1 MTAPPRAA
9 AADAPAI
16 LRSLAA
22 VEQERARRQAVPGLG
37 AKVQAI
43 KAYQQAR
50 FEHTH
55 AELLASPRYVA
66 AARFF
71 LDELYGPSDFTRRD
85 AQFVRIVPALVRLF
99 PQEVVETVATLGE
112 LHALSESL
120 DSTMAEVLPS
130 PAVDARAYAQA
141 WQVTGR
147 RADREQQI
155 DLMLAVGR
163 SLDRYTRKPML
174 STSLRMM
181 RGPARA
187 AGLSDLQGFL
197 ERGLDTFKTMRGAT
211 EFLAGIEAR
220 ERALLTQLFTAD
232 PQAAAGSGQ
241 LP

>member
-37 AKVQAI
+37 EKVQAV
-43 KAYQQAR
+43 KAYQQSR

-55 AELLASPRYVA
+55 AELLASSRYVA

-71 LDELYGPSDFTRRD
+71 LDELYGPSDFSRRD
-85 AQFVRIVPALVRLF
+85 AQFARIVPALVRLF
-99 PQEVVETVATLGE
+99 PQEIVETVATLGE

-120 DSTMAEVLPS
+120 DSAMAEALSS
-130 PAVDARAYAQA
+130 PAIDASGYAQA
-141 WQVTGR
+141 WQATGR
-147 RADREQQI
+147 RVDREQQI

-187 AGLSDLQGFL
+187 AGLSELQAFL

-220 ERALLTQLFTAD
+220 ERALLAQLFTAE

>member
-1 MTAPPRAA
+1 MTAPPRAD

-22 VEQERARRQAVPGLG
+22 VEQERARRQAAPGLG
-37 AKVQAI
+37 EKVQAI
-43 KAYQQAR
+43 KTYQQAR

-55 AELLASPRYVA
+55 ADLLASPRYVA

-71 LDELYGPSDFTRRD
+71 LDDLYGPSDFSRRD
-85 AQFVRIVPALVRLF
+85 AQFARIVPALVRLF
-99 PQEVVETVATLGE
+99 PQEIVETVATLGE

-120 DSTMAEVLPS
+120 DSTMAEALPL
-130 PAVDARAYAQA
+130 PVVDARAYAQS
-141 WQVTGR
+141 WQATGR

-155 DLMLAVGR
+155 DLMLEVGR

-174 STSLRMM
+174 ATSLRMM

-187 AGLSDLQGFL
+187 AGLSDLQAFL
-197 ERGLDTFKTMRGAT
+197 ERGLDTFKTMRGAA

-220 ERALLTQLFTAD
+220 ERALLAQLFSAD

>member
-37 AKVQAI
+37 EKVQAV
-43 KAYQQAR
+43 KAYQQSR

-71 LDELYGPSDFTRRD
+71 LDELYGPSDFSRRD
-85 AQFVRIVPALVRLF
+85 AQFARIVPALVRLF
-99 PQEVVETVATLGE
+99 PQEIVETVATLGE

-120 DSTMAEVLPS
+120 DSAMAEALPS
-130 PAVDARAYAQA
+130 PAIDASGYAQA
-141 WQVTGR
+141 WQATGR
-147 RADREQQI
+147 RVDREQQI

-187 AGLSDLQGFL
+187 AGLSELQAFL

-220 ERALLTQLFTAD
+220 ERALLAQLFTAD

>member
-37 AKVQAI
+37 EKVQAV
-43 KAYQQAR
+43 KAYQQSR

-55 AELLASPRYVA
+55 AELLASSRYVA

-71 LDELYGPSDFTRRD
+71 LDELYGPSDFSRRD
-85 AQFVRIVPALVRLF
+85 AQFARIVPALVRLF
-99 PQEVVETVATLGE
+99 PQEIVETVATLGE

-120 DSTMAEVLPS
+120 DSAMAEALSS
-130 PAVDARAYAQA
+130 PAIDASGYAQA
-141 WQVTGR
+141 WQATGR
-147 RADREQQI
+147 RVDREQQI

-174 STSLRMM
+174 SASLRMM

-187 AGLSDLQGFL
+187 AGLSDLQAFL

-220 ERALLTQLFTAD
+220 ERALLAQLFTAE

>member
-22 VEQERARRQAVPGLG
+22 VEEERARRQAVPGLG
-37 AKVQAI
+37 EKVQAV
-43 KAYQQAR
+43 KAYQQGR
-50 FEHTH
+50 FEHSH

-71 LDELYGPSDFTRRD
+71 LDELYGPSDFSRRD

-120 DSTMAEVLPS
+120 DSAMAEALPS

-141 WQVTGR
+141 WQATGR

-187 AGLSDLQGFL
+187 AGLSDLQAFL
-197 ERGLDTFKTMRGAT
+197 ERGLDTFKTMRGPT

-220 ERALLTQLFTAD
+220 ERALLVQLFTAD
-232 PQAAAGSGQ
+232 PQAIAGSGQ